1 MLPYLVVEYVV
12 FLPQLS
18 ASLLAQAHLA
28 ILPSKHGTTI
38 ATFRAHAM
46 YVFGSRVVK
55 QFGGGVRGAGHVV
68 RGA

>member
-1 MLPYLVVEYVV
+1 MYRVFCGKDRIPYYRC
-12 FLPQLS
+12 
-18 ASLLAQAHLA
+18 
-28 ILPSKHGTTI
+28 HGINEHAKGCGVMVRI
-38 ATFRAHAM
+38 ADADAFAAEQV